1 MKKQFDIIE
10 DIIAWHNEGVKLEAA
25 REINDLDLKLERVTK
40 MIRNARNRLAQDLQ
54 SVDDMLAS
62 NKYYHNISS
71 VGTSVEIFGD
81 ASLISS
87 YLTERN
93 SIIIQMNMVAS
104 IAGIEFEAHVHL
116 QEIES
121 VV

>member
-1 MKKQFDIIE
+1 MKKQFDIIT
-10 DIIAWHNEGVKLEAA
+10 DIIARNDEGVKLEAA
-25 REINDLDLKLERVTK
+25 REINDLDLKLDSINRK
-40 MIRNARNRLAQDLQ
+40 IRNARNRLAQDLQ

-62 NKYYHNISS
+62 NTYYHNINNT
-71 VGTSVEIFGD
+71 GTSVEIFSD

-93 SIIIQMNMVAS
+93 SMIVQMNMVAS
-104 IAGIEFEAHVHL
+104 IVGIEFEAHVHL
-116 QEIES
+116 QEMER